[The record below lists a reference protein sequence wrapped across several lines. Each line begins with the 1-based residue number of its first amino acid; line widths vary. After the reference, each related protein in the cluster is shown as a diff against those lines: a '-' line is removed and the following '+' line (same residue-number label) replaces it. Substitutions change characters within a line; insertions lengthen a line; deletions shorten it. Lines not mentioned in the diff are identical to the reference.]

1 MKKRVFW
8 SLCSISVLMVLLTA
22 ALTLRSYYAVLLG
35 QAQRDLADDFKLV
48 ARSIDFTRP
57 DEVAYLQ
64 SLGLQFDSFRITMIS
79 PDGTVLFDTDND
91 SASMENHLE
100 RPEVAAALDGRT
112 GSDVRHS
119 DTMGMDTVYYA
130 GRLSDGTVLRV
141 SKQTRS
147 VGAAFAAGVPVMLVI
162 VAAAIAI
169 CLFVSSRLTRRLLR
183 PIEALADNLEQGAR
197 GAAYEELEPFFAKIR
212 EQNRLIQEQVK
223 RLREERD
230 TINTITSNMKEG
242 MVLLDLERGILSV
255 NQD

>member
-119 DTMGMDTVYYA
+119 DTMGMDTV
-130 GRLSDGTVLRV
+130 
-141 SKQTRS
+141 
-147 VGAAFAAGVPVMLVI
+147 
-162 VAAAIAI
+162 
-169 CLFVSSRLTRRLLR
+169 
-183 PIEALADNLEQGAR
+183 
-197 GAAYEELEPFFAKIR
+197 
-212 EQNRLIQEQVK
+212 
-223 RLREERD
+223 
-230 TINTITSNMKEG
+230 
-242 MVLLDLERGILSV
+242 
-255 NQD
+255 